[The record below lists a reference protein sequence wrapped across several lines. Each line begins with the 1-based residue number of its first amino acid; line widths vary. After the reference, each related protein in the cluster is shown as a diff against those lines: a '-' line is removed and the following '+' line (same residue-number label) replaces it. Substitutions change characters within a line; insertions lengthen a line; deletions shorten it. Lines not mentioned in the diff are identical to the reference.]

1 MNRAKRIIWFWIIV
15 ISGVYTFVT
24 FMIYQQSGYER
35 ENYNKIKATI
45 MDVGEVEREVINR
58 GKSFVEKYYQ
68 DIWIEFRNNGILEQQ
83 YCEKVVA
90 DSQSGYEVGEIVT
103 CYVDDEN
110 NVTFA
115 YAVRDNLHGTIVGAV
130 IFAVGIWQYIK
141 AGKEKKEKA

>member
-1 MNRAKRIIWFWIIV
+1 
-15 ISGVYTFVT
+15 
-24 FMIYQQSGYER
+24 
-35 ENYNKIKATI
+35 

-90 DSQSGYEVGEIVT
+90 DSQRGYEVGEIVT

-115 YAVRDNLHGTIVGAV
+115 YNVQDNLHGTIVGAV
-130 IFAVGIWQYIK
+130 IFVVGIWQYIK
-141 AGKEKKEKA
+141 AGKEKKEEA